1 MEVLFRIRPP
11 FFQYYC
17 IMESEGNELQLP
29 QLSNE
34 AIRVL
39 GVLIEKSKT
48 TPDNYP
54 LTLNS
59 LLLGCNQKSSRFPV
73 VDYDENTV
81 FEALQELKK
90 RGLSQTI
97 LGDGRTA
104 KYRHSLGV
112 DHSIDPMEASI
123 LCLLF
128 LRGPLTA
135 GEIRSN
141 SGRLYEFDS
150 LQEVQEAMDQLV
162 DSEPSFLSKLEKQA
176 GKKEA
181 RYVHNFAQYDE
192 MEKSL
197 NVYENHSN
205 PLKDRVEELEQKVN
219 SLEEKLMILWNELK
233 D

>member
-1 MEVLFRIRPP
+1 MEATEIKHD
-11 FFQYYC
+11 
-17 IMESEGNELQLP
+17 LP
-29 QLSNE
+29 QLSLE

-59 LLLGCNQKSSRFPV
+59 LTLGCNQKSSRFPV

-81 FEALQELKK
+81 LEALQELKK
-90 RGLSQTI
+90 LGLSQTV
-97 LGDGRTA
+97 LGDGRST
-104 KYRHSLGV
+104 KFRHSLSV
-112 DHSIDPMEASI
+112 AYSLDPMEQSI

-135 GEIRSN
+135 GEIRAN

-150 LQEVQEAMDQLV
+150 LQEVQEGIDQLLN
-162 DSEPSFLSKLEKQA
+162 SEPIYLTKLERQM

-181 RYVHNFAQYDE
+181 RFTHNFAEYIE
-192 MEKSL
+192 VEHIIER
-197 NVYENHSN
+197 VENHSN
-205 PLKDRVEELEQKVN
+205 GLKDRIEELEQKVA
-219 SLEEKLMILWNELK
+219 SLEEKLMILWTELK
-233 D
+233 E